1 MSEPSAKKLSSYTKG
16 LLCILIGTCCFAAK
30 GIFIK
35 LAYLFGI
42 TATPLLM
49 LRMLFAIPFY
59 FAMALWIQK
68 QNLVPLTKKEILQ
81 IIGLGLLSYYLSS
94 LFDFIG
100 LQYISAGLE
109 RLILYVYPTLVLLI
123 LAFVKRK
130 KISNTEK
137 LALAIAYAGM
147 LLVFFHDIKLHTSWE
162 MTAIGSGFILLS
174 TIFFAIFIV
183 LAGDIIPR
191 VGSLR
196 FTSYAMLSACAGVI
210 IHNLIVEGVDS
221 IHQPTPVYILALT
234 LAVVCTVIPSF
245 LMNEGIR
252 LIGSGRAAILSV
264 FGPVVTLFLGA
275 LILDESLGVIQLIGA
290 TLVISGVALT
300 SFNKPK

>member
-1 MSEPSAKKLSSYTKG
+1 MMEHLAKNGYTKG
-16 LLCILIGTCCFAAK
+16 ILFILTGTCCFAAK

-35 LAYLFGI
+35 LAYGFGI

-49 LRMLFAIPFY
+49 LRMLFALPFY
-59 FAMALWIQK
+59 LAIALWVQK
-68 QNLVPLTKKEILQ
+68 QNPVPLSQKEIWQ
-81 IIGLGLLSYYLSS
+81 IIGLGLLSYYVSS

-123 LAFVKRK
+123 LAFVKHK
-130 KISNTEK
+130 KISIIEK

-147 LLVFFHDIKLHTSWE
+147 LLVFFHDIKLNESWQI
-162 MTAIGSGFILLS
+162 TAIGSGFVLVS
-174 TIFFAIFIV
+174 TISFAIFIV

-196 FTSYAMLSACAGVI
+196 FTSYAMLAACGGVI
-210 IHNLIVEGVDS
+210 THNLIAEGITS
-221 IHQPTPVYILALT
+221 IYQSPSVYALAFA
-234 LAVVCTVIPSF
+234 LAVFCTVIPSF

-252 LIGSGRAAILSV
+252 LIGSGRAAILGV
-264 FGPVVTLFLGA
+264 FGPIVTLFLAA
-275 LILDESLGVIQLIGA
+275 LILNEPLGLIQLIGA
-290 TLVISGVALT
+290 VFVIGGVALT
-300 SFNKPK
+300 TINKPK